1 MDGPPLKRHT
11 SHAARDDGGS
21 DDDDD
26 DGLLL
31 EKLKDENR
39 ILLQD
44 MSLCKRQFVGLKK
57 ELTMMEKK
65 SREIEL
71 VVSLMQRLW
80 SQLDIDAA
88 MMLDCLGDSEYLA
101 QTNENSELLHR
112 ILQYTEAQELEQQ
125 RVTSIADSGE
135 ATVGS
140 PDNRT
145 LTNDGYKA
153 MDISEMKTDSLAPQ
167 ELSSNSDRL
176 STHSILTKL
185 ESSISSRSSF
195 TLAILERL
203 LETISVSHPMVTAPE
218 VINALVDSK
227 ELYTEREILIERISK
242 LALEVSSNKIKLVIA
257 KQQNNKLNRQLN
269 RKNVQS
275 ENEGA
280 KSEDATNEPNKI
292 DSGTAADGEHKSVQV
307 LSVDSDTNTRNETM
321 EKELIKKIIA
331 AEKKLTDLEAAR
343 VKVELNLTERVAKPL
358 SQTEAQVADL
368 NKALEEVRMQNKAR
382 VNSIL
387 DDINASREKIK
398 LLETKL
404 FQVEISANTKFVDAT
419 TKAENEL
426 KAARNDVKAAE
437 GIKIKNETEE
447 IMVQTS
453 KKLLE
458 DFQLLHNYSINE
470 ITKLNEKIKLF
481 ETIEINQ
488 KANLAQSKDRI
499 SKLEGYLAGKVML
512 PESDVD
518 NSSGKNSKKIIMEEG
533 ECDEDEVGEEKVE
546 SNAMNSKAE
555 EVLVNFVNRRSDE
568 IKKELVDSKAYTDIL
583 INEIETVST
592 RQNVV
597 ENIRIRIKEQES
609 LLQLK
614 QREYMDS
621 SLQLHYQVTDAERIV
636 AETTNKLTAVEN
648 NLKQMDSSL
657 NQQRS
662 AEISSRFEHWDVR
675 HDSNA
680 IALESANEETL
691 ATSQKVGLIEKTIS
705 SIKLRN
711 SELQKR
717 SEDLNKIYEKEKKL
731 RIEVNRE
738 LNKLRNKKDSD
749 NAAASAAGGNTMLS
763 ITLGMLHCPMC
774 KLRYKGV
781 VLNKCFHLFCKECIE
796 EVVQEKTKKCP
807 TCGEKFNKDDIKT
820 VFFTH

>member
-11 SHAARDDGGS
+11 SHAARDDDGGS
-21 DDDDD
+21 DDDY
-26 DGLLL
+26 GLLL

-39 ILLQD
+39 VLLQD
-44 MSLCKRQFVGLKK
+44 MALCKRQFVGLKK

-88 MMLDCLGDSEYLA
+88 MILDCLGDSEYLA
-101 QTNENSELLHR
+101 QTNENSALLHG
-112 ILQYTEAQELEQQ
+112 ILQCSQVHELEQQ
-125 RVTSIADSGE
+125 RGTSIVSTDKV
-135 ATVGS
+135 TLGS
-140 PDNRT
+140 FDNRT
-145 LTNDGYKA
+145 LTSDGFKA
-153 MDISEMKTDSLAPQ
+153 DISEMKTDSLVSQ

-176 STHSILTKL
+176 STHSIVTEL
-185 ESSISSRSSF
+185 ESSMSSRTSF

-203 LETISVSHPMVTAPE
+203 LETISVSRPIVAVPE

-227 ELYTEREILIERISK
+227 ELYAEREILIERIGK
-242 LALEVSSNKIKLVIA
+242 LALEVSSNKIKLLTA

-269 RKNVQS
+269 RKNAEL

-280 KSEDATNEPNKI
+280 KSEGTTTESNKSDCDAPTV
-292 DSGTAADGEHKSVQV
+292 GEQKSAQ
-307 LSVDSDTNTRNETM
+307 LITVDPDTNSRNETI
-321 EKELIKKIIA
+321 EKELTKKIMA

-358 SQTEAQVADL
+358 SHAEAQVADL
-368 NKALEEVRMQNKAR
+368 NKALEEVRSQNKAR

-387 DDINASREKIK
+387 DDINVSREKVK
-398 LLETKL
+398 SLETTL
-404 FQVEISANTKFVDAT
+404 FQVEISANTKFVDAST
-419 TKAENEL
+419 RAESEL
-426 KAARNDVKAAE
+426 RAARSEVKASE
-437 GIKIKNETEE
+437 GVKIKHETEE
-447 IMVQTS
+447 MMVPTS

-458 DFQLLHNYSINE
+458 DFQMLHNFSIHE
-470 ITKLNEKIKLF
+470 ITKLSEKIKLF

-488 KANLAQSKDRI
+488 RANLAHSKARI
-499 SKLEGYLAGKVML
+499 SKLEGYLSGKEMVV
-512 PESDVD
+512 ESEVD
-518 NSSGKNSKKIIMEEG
+518 NASGKNNKKVVMEEG
-533 ECDEDEVGEEKVE
+533 ECDEDDVEEEKADV
-546 SNAMNSKAE
+546 NAVNSKAE
-555 EVLVNFVNRRSDE
+555 EVLVNFVNRRCDE
-568 IKKELVDSKAYTDIL
+568 IKKEIIDAKAYTDIL
-583 INEIETVST
+583 INEIQTVST
-592 RQNVV
+592 RQDILENV
-597 ENIRIRIKEQES
+597 RISIKEQES

-614 QREYMDS
+614 QREYMDR

-636 AETTNKLTAVEN
+636 AETTNKLTAMEN

-662 AEISSRFEHWDVR
+662 SEINSRCEHWDVR
-675 HDSNA
+675 HNTSA
-680 IALESANEETL
+680 IALESANETTL
-691 ATSQKVGLIEKTIS
+691 ATSQKVGLIEKTVS
-705 SIKLRN
+705 SVKLRN

-717 SEDLNKIYEKEKKL
+717 CEDLTKILEKEKKL
-731 RIEVNRE
+731 KTEVIRE

-749 NAAASAAGGNTMLS
+749 IAAASAASGNTMLS

-796 EVVQEKTKKCP
+796 EVIQDKNKKCP
-807 TCGEKFNKDDIKT
+807 TCGEKISKDDIKT